1 MLAVEMFPDIQVLA
15 IQDLGTYA
23 GPDTRAL
30 LLQYLNST
38 SYRNGLAEA
47 AIRGL
52 RAQDDPSSI
61 DPLRDNLR
69 QREADYTSDG
79 FVQGLSALAY
89 LDRDEKDKT
98 AVREFLLGYV
108 NHRKERVRLGAINAL
123 GALADPVALPA
134 LEKFALARR
143 TSPEQRAAASA
154 IQNIENFRKTTEGLA
169 DLRKEF
175 LDLQKEDQALRKDFD
190 SLEKKV
196 DARASK
202 GSGAK
207 KSSSAVKSPR
217 NSAD

>member
-1 MLAVEMFPDIQVLA
+1 
-15 IQDLGTYA
+15 
-23 GPDTRAL
+23 

-69 QREADYTSDG
+69 QRETDYTSDG

-143 TSPEQRAAASA
+143 KSPEQRAAASA

-175 LDLQKEDQALRKDFD
+175 LDLQKEGQALRKDFD

-196 DARASK
+196 DTAAAK

-207 KSSSAVKSPR
+207 KSPSAVKPPR
-217 NSAD
+217 NSG

>member
-1 MLAVEMFPDIQVLA
+1 MLAVEKNPDIQVLA
-15 IQDLGTYA
+15 IRDLGTYA

-79 FVQGLSALAY
+79 FVQGLSALAC
-89 LDRDEKDKT
+89 LDRDEKDKI

-123 GALADPVALPA
+123 GALADPGALPA
-134 LEKFALARR
+134 LEKFAQARR

-196 DARASK
+196 DARAAK

-217 NSAD
+217 YSS